1 MFSINTFVTSLLL
14 IGLLLPSPS
23 IASEIIADPDQPIQ
37 DVPVEESEEDDI
49 RELPLIA
56 PDAFLE
62 QRTGEVQMFGPA
74 DAIGDENDNIN
85 LEIDYQR
92 ARIEEVDTRTT
103 EVLGQE
109 VISQI
114 IVVTVLSGPRQ
125 GERVTINNGGGVN
138 QNQGQ
143 IYAKGDIVVVAE
155 NTFDNNGELYIHDV
169 YRLPGIGWMLGIFL
183 VLTIFFARWQGI
195 GGLTG
200 LMLSIGILF
209 WYVVP
214 QLVAGQN
221 PTMVTLIGTMMIV
234 SVTLFISHGFR
245 LRTVIAL
252 ISTLVTLMLAYAL
265 SIFFVNITSMFGS
278 GSEEVFFLQFAVQS
292 ASEVTLDIRGLLL
305 GGILIGM
312 LGVLDDVTVGQA
324 AAMDEIHQANP
335 KMGFRRLY
343 KSGMSVGRDHI
354 ASMVNSLALAYVGAS
369 LPLFLLLYVNT
380 LGIPLWV
387 TINSEFI
394 SQEIV
399 RTVAGS
405 SAILLAVPI
414 TSVFAAYWY
423 SRRGTGK
430 PNTFATMLRRRNVS

>member
-1 MFSINTFVTSLLL
+1 MRYLTPLFFSLCIFGMAFVPMAL
-14 IGLLLPSPS
+14 
-23 IASEIIADPDQPIQ
+23 ASEIIAEPDQ
-37 DVPVEESEEDDI
+37 PVEESVPEEGEGEI

-62 QRTGEVQMFGPA
+62 QRTGDVQTFGPT
-74 DAIGDENDNIN
+74 DTVEDQGENIN

-92 ARIEEVDTRTT
+92 ARIDEVDTRTT
-103 EVLGQE
+103 EVLEQE

-114 IVVTVLSGPRQ
+114 VIVTVLTGPRK

-143 IYAKGDIVVVAE
+143 IYEEGDVVVVAE
-155 NTFDNNGELYIHDV
+155 NTFDNGGEMYIHDV
-169 YRLPGIGWMLGIFL
+169 YRLPGLGWMIGIFL
-183 VLTIFFARWQGI
+183 ILTIIFARWQGI

-200 LMLSIGILF
+200 LMLSVGILF

-221 PTMVTLIGTMMIV
+221 PTVVTLTGTMMIV
-234 SVTLFISHGFR
+234 SVTLFVSHGFR
-245 LRTVIAL
+245 LRTFIAL
-252 ISTLVTLMLAYAL
+252 LSTLVTLLLAYGL
-265 SIFFVNITSMFGS
+265 SIFFVDITHMFGS
-278 GSEEVFFLQFAVQS
+278 GSEEVFYLQFAVQS

-335 KMGFRRLY
+335 TMSFGRLY
-343 KSGMSVGRDHI
+343 RSGMSVGRDHI

-423 SRRGTGK
+423 SRRGTDDK
-430 PNTFATMLRRRNVS
+430 PNTFAKMLRRRNV

>member
-1 MFSINTFVTSLLL
+1 MKSVFY
-14 IGLLLPSPS
+14 GLLVAFGLLAPYVSV
-23 IASEIIADPDQPIQ
+23 ASEVDNDQNQ
-37 DVPVEESEEDDI
+37 MDQESFMEGEI

-62 QRTGEVQMFGPA
+62 QRTGDVQIFGPT
-74 DAIGDENDNIN
+74 DSIENTEDNIN
-85 LEIDYQR
+85 IEIDYQR
-92 ARIEEVDTRTT
+92 ARIDEVDTQKT

-109 VISQI
+109 VISQTI
-114 IVVTVLSGPRQ
+114 TVTILSGPRQ
-125 GERVTINNGGGVN
+125 GEKVMINTGGGVN

-143 IYAKGDIVVVAE
+143 IYAKGDVVVVAE

-169 YRLPGIGWMLGIFL
+169 YRLPGIGWMAGIFL
-183 VLTIFFARWQGI
+183 IMTIIFARWQGL
-195 GGLTG
+195 GGLMG

-209 WYVVP
+209 WYVIP

-221 PTMVTLIGTMMIV
+221 PTLITLTGTMMIV
-234 SVTLFISHGFR
+234 SVTLFVSHGFR
-245 LRTVIAL
+245 FRTLIAL
-252 ISTLVTLMLAYAL
+252 VSTLVTLVLAYGL
-265 SIFFVNITSMFGS
+265 SIFFVEITNMFGS
-278 GSEEVFFLQFAVQS
+278 GSEEVFYLQFAVQS
-292 ASEVTLDIRGLLL
+292 ASEVNLDIRGLLL

-312 LGVLDDVTVGQA
+312 LGVLDDVTVGQS

-335 KMGFRRLY
+335 QMGFKRLY
-343 KSGMSVGRDHI
+343 RSGMSVGRDHI

-369 LPLFLLLYVNT
+369 LPLFLLLYVNA
-380 LGIPLWV
+380 LGTPLWV

-423 SRRGTGK
+423 SRRSFESDRDSTKTLRKRTG
-430 PNTFATMLRRRNVS
+430 NRS